1 MSYQEN
7 GSLDILIT
15 TSDHV
20 TWPLEYLP
28 FSVNLCI
35 LFENCHV
42 KKGNEIF
49 GQELIS
55 LFHNKT
61 SGDILTRWVNSSTLL
76 CRPQTS
82 NFTFTALYEH
92 ITGSTK
98 SFQNKKTIY
107 IYSQN
112 HAEVLNHSNPIQN
125 HLLLLYL
132 ENITVSAYT
141 STCKLD

>member
-1 MSYQEN
+1 MYYQEN

-49 GQELIS
+49 KQEMVS
-55 LFHNKT
+55 LFQNKT
-61 SGDILTRWVNSSTLL
+61 SADILTRWVNSSTLV

-98 SFQNKKTIY
+98 SFQNKKPYIFTIKIKQRYWIILTLSKITYCCY
-107 IYSQN
+107 ISKILQCLHIHVHVN
-112 HAEVLNHSNPIQN
+112 
-125 HLLLLYL
+125 
-132 ENITVSAYT
+132 
-141 STCKLD
+141 